1 MVIGCGHG
9 NQASAEDIV
18 LITALDTKGVS
29 QSGRQLIDLSV
40 EGAAMAELQYSVYV
54 APPKLVVSD
63 NFPPGEDREMWSPTS
78 STLIHGER
86 DAVLVDALMTKDESR
101 ALADWV
107 VAAGK
112 NVTAIFVT
120 HAHGDHFFGAP
131 AVLERF
137 PDARVVAAPG
147 VAARMDA
154 QYSLRRFGGFWD
166 LRFPGQISG
175 QHVTAEPLTDG
186 LIELEGEQLH
196 AIELGHTDT
205 DGTSALHVPST
216 GLVVAGDAVYG
227 EVHVYLAEAKGSGTQ
242 EWLGA
247 LDAIE
252 RLRPS
257 AVVAGHKRDGDAD
270 SPEYIGRTRR
280 YIEDFTAAAEKAS
293 SFTDLYEAMIALY
306 PDRVNRAVPWHSAK
320 AFLA

>member
-1 MVIGCGHG
+1 MG
-9 NQASAEDIV
+9 NCKYCV
-18 LITALDTKGVS
+18 H
-29 QSGRQLIDLSV
+29 
-40 EGAAMAELQYSVYV
+40 V
-54 APPKLVVSD
+54 APAKLVASGD
-63 NFPPGEDREMWSPTS
+63 SPPGETREMWSPTA

-86 DAVLVDALMTKDESR
+86 DAVLVDPLMTKDESR

-107 VAAGK
+107 VATGK

-154 QYSLRRFGGFWD
+154 QYGPRFDGFWG

-186 LIELEGEQLH
+186 LIELKGEQLR

-205 DGTSALHVPST
+205 DGTSALYVPST

-227 EVHVYLAEAKGSGTQ
+227 EVHLYLVQAKGNGKQ
-242 EWLGA
+242 
-247 LDAIE
+247 
-252 RLRPS
+252 
-257 AVVAGHKRDGDAD
+257 
-270 SPEYIGRTRR
+270 
-280 YIEDFTAAAEKAS
+280 
-293 SFTDLYEAMIALY
+293 
-306 PDRVNRAVPWHSAK
+306 
-320 AFLA
+320 

>member
-1 MVIGCGHG
+1 
-9 NQASAEDIV
+9 
-18 LITALDTKGVS
+18 
-29 QSGRQLIDLSV
+29 
-40 EGAAMAELQYSVYV
+40 MAELQYSVYV
-54 APPKLVVSD
+54 APAKPVVSD
-63 NFPPGEDREMWSPTS
+63 DFPPGEDREMWSPTT

-101 ALADWV
+101 VLADWV

-154 QYSLRRFGGFWD
+154 QYSPRRFDRSWG

-227 EVHVYLAEAKGSGTQ
+227 EVHLYLVEAKGSGRQ
-242 EWLGA
+242 QWLGA

-270 SPEYIGRTRR
+270 GPEYIGRTRR

>member
-1 MVIGCGHG
+1 
-9 NQASAEDIV
+9 
-18 LITALDTKGVS
+18 
-29 QSGRQLIDLSV
+29 
-40 EGAAMAELQYSVYV
+40 MAELQYSVYV
-54 APPKLVVSD
+54 APAKPVVSD
-63 NFPPGEDREMWSPTS
+63 DFPPGEDREMWSPTT

-112 NVTAIFVT
+112 NVTAIFIT

-154 QYSLRRFGGFWD
+154 QYGPRFDRSWG

-186 LIELEGEQLH
+186 LIELEGEQLR

-216 GLVVAGDAVYG
+216 GLVVAGDACTSSRPK
-227 EVHVYLAEAKGSGTQ
+227 EAAARNGSTRWTRSRGSGPAQSSPATSETVMPTTPNTSAEPAATSKTSPPQ
-242 EWLGA
+242 PS
-247 LDAIE
+247 
-252 RLRPS
+252 RP
-257 AVVAGHKRDGDAD
+257 AA
-270 SPEYIGRTRR
+270 SPTSTRQ
-280 YIEDFTAAAEKAS
+280 
-293 SFTDLYEAMIALY
+293 
-306 PDRVNRAVPWHSAK
+306 
-320 AFLA
+320 